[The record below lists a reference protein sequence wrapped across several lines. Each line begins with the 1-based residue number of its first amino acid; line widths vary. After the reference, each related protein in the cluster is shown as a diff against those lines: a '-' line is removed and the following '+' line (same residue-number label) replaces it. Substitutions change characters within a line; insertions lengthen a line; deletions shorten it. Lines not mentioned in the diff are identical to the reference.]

1 MLDILG
7 GLIDLAYLLS
17 WLPRALWRLWR
28 WLTEER
34 ALPHQ
39 VAAGRPEMIEVRTV
53 SQIALGAWLICSLIA
68 AIRWFDAWMDT
79 GTSFAIGL
87 AIFVAGPVLLVLLT
101 GWWRDRIVARLRA
114 AGTLTP

>member
-7 GLIDLAYLLS
+7 GLLDLANLLS

-39 VAAGRPEMIEVRTV
+39 VAAGRPEMAEVRTV
-53 SQIALGAWLICSLIA
+53 SRIALGAWLICSLIA
-68 AIRWFDAWMDT
+68 AIRWFDPWMES
-79 GTSFAIGL
+79 GTSFMAGM
-87 AIFVAGPVLLVLLT
+87 AVFVAGPALLVFLT
-101 GWWRDRIVARLRA
+101 GRWRDRIVRRV
-114 AGTLTP
+114 GVIP